1 MLYKRERLDQPLFF
15 MGQVIM
21 QQKHEDSFWGGIVK
35 ALGLVFGDI
44 GTSPIYTLTVVFTLT
59 RPTEVNVYGILSLV
73 FWTMTILVTA
83 EYAWLAMSLGRKG
96 QGGEIVLREII
107 IKLFKKG
114 RVLAF
119 AGFLSFLGVSL
130 LLGDGVITPAISIL
144 SAVEGLLL
152 IPSLAATKQSVLVV
166 IAALIAFTLFFFQSR
181 GTDKVARIFGPI
193 MVVYFGSLLVSG
205 LVSIA
210 GHPGII
216 KAINPWYALEFFRQ
230 NGFAGYIVLSEVI
243 LCSTGGEALYAD
255 MGHLGKKPIIRAWY
269 FVFAALYLN
278 YLGQGAFILDNP
290 EAKNILFAMI
300 QSQSPLLYIPFL
312 ILTIMATIIASQAII
327 SGVFSIVYQGITTRL
342 MPLFKV
348 DYTSSHIQ
356 SQIYIGAVNWTL
368 MVAVIFVMFF
378 FQKSGNLAA
387 AYGMAVTG
395 SMTITAIMMIMVF
408 SRTTK
413 KWKVPIVVLIAI
425 LDLVYFTSTFSKLPH
440 GAYWSIILA
449 SVPFATILI
458 WINGQRTLYRALR
471 PLELD
476 IFLLSYEQIF
486 SKGKNIPGTALFFI
500 KGLDV
505 IPPYIVHCV
514 IRSNIIYERNIFI
527 SILRIDEPFG
537 VFCHHKPGVAA
548 GLEFF
553 EIKAGY
559 MEVLDIERLLK
570 EHGIS
575 EKVIFYGIEDIET
588 KNPVWQVFALIK
600 KLTPNFV
607 QFNKLPAAKLQ
618 GVVTRVEM

>member
-1 MLYKRERLDQPLFF
+1 MT
-15 MGQVIM
+15 
-21 QQKHEDSFWGGIVK
+21 QKHEDSFWGGIVK

-44 GTSPIYTLTVVFTLT
+44 GTSPIYTLTVVFVMTK
-59 RPTEVNVYGILSLV
+59 PTVANVYGILSLI

-83 EYAWLAMSLGRKG
+83 EYAWLAMSLGKKG

-107 IKLFKKG
+107 NKLFKKG

-144 SAVEGLLL
+144 SAVEGMLL
-152 IPSLAATKQSVLVV
+152 IPSLAATKQSVLVL
-166 IAALIAFTLFFFQSR
+166 IAALIAFSLFFFQSR
-181 GTDKVARIFGPI
+181 GTDKMAGIFGPI
-193 MVVYFGSLLVSG
+193 MLVYFGALLVSG
-205 LVSIA
+205 IVSIT
-210 GHPGII
+210 GTPGIVS
-216 KAINPWYALEFFRQ
+216 AVNPWHAVEFFRL

-278 YLGQGAFILDNP
+278 YLGQGAFILRNP

-300 QSQSPLLYIPFL
+300 QSQSPMLYIPFL
-312 ILTIMATIIASQAII
+312 LLTIMATIIASQAII

-408 SRTTK
+408 SKTTK
-413 KWKVPIVVLIAI
+413 KWKVPIVVGIALIDI
-425 LDLVYFTSTFSKLPH
+425 VYFTSTFSKFPH
-440 GAYWSIILA
+440 GAYWSLILA
-449 SVPFATILI
+449 SIPFATILI
-458 WINGQRTLYRALR
+458 WTYGQRYLYKALR

-476 IFLLSYEQIF
+476 IFMLSYEQIYA
-486 SKGKNIPGTALFFI
+486 KEKNIPGTALFFL

-527 SILRIDEPFG
+527 SIIRTDEPFD
-537 VFCHHKPGVAA
+537 VVCNHKTDVGT

-553 EIKAGY
+553 EVNAGY
-559 MEVLDIERLLK
+559 MEVLDIEKLLAGN
-570 EHGIS
+570 GIK

-588 KNPVWQVFALIK
+588 RNPIWKVFALIK

>member
-1 MLYKRERLDQPLFF
+1 MHS
-15 MGQVIM
+15 
-21 QQKHEDSFWGGIVK
+21 KHEDSFWGGIVK

-44 GTSPIYTLTVVFTLT
+44 GTSPIYTLTVVFAMTK
-59 RPTEVNVYGILSLV
+59 PTESNVYGILSLI

-83 EYAWLAMSLGRKG
+83 EYAWLAMSLGKKG

-114 RVLAF
+114 RILAF

-152 IPSLAATKQSVLVV
+152 IPSLADTSQSVLVF

-181 GTDKVARIFGPI
+181 GTDKVAKIFGPI
-193 MVVYFGSLLVSG
+193 MVVYFGSLLLSG
-205 LVSIA
+205 LLSIA
-210 GHPGII
+210 GTPVIV
-216 KAINPWYALEFFRQ
+216 KAVNPWYAFDFFRQ

-269 FVFAALYLN
+269 FVFVALYLN
-278 YLGQGAFILDNP
+278 YLGQGAFIIRNP

-300 QSQSPLLYIPFL
+300 QSQSPMLYIPFL
-312 ILTIMATIIASQAII
+312 LLTVMATIIASQAII

-348 DYTSSHIQ
+348 DYTSTEIR

-368 MVAVIFVMFF
+368 MLAVVFVMFF

-408 SRTTK
+408 SKTTK
-413 KWKVPIVVLIAI
+413 KWKVPIVVLIAVI
-425 LDLVYFTSTFSKLPH
+425 DLVYFTSTFSKFPH

-449 SVPFATILI
+449 SIPFATILI
-458 WINGQRTLYRALR
+458 WTNGQRALYKALR
-471 PLELD
+471 PLDFD
-476 IFLLSYEQIF
+476 IFKLSYDQIYA
-486 SKGKNIPGTALFFI
+486 KGHIAGTALFFI

-514 IRSNIIYERNIFI
+514 IRSNIIYERNVFI
-527 SILRIDEPFG
+527 SVVRTDEPFG
-537 VFCHHKPGVAA
+537 IECHHKKDVAE

-553 EIKAGY
+553 ELRAGY
-559 MEVLDIERLLK
+559 MRVLDIESRLK
-570 EHGIS
+570 EHGIN

-588 KNPVWQVFALIK
+588 KNPVWKIFSLIK

>member
-1 MLYKRERLDQPLFF
+1 MIHKN
-15 MGQVIM
+15 
-21 QQKHEDSFWGGIVK
+21 EDSFWGGIVK

-44 GTSPIYTLTVVFTLT
+44 GTSPIYTLTVVFAMTK
-59 RPTEVNVYGILSLV
+59 PTVANVYGILSLI

-114 RVLAF
+114 RILAF

-144 SAVEGLLL
+144 SAVEGMLL
-152 IPSLAATKQSVLVV
+152 IPSLAATKQPVLVL

-181 GTDKVARIFGPI
+181 GTDKMAGIFGPI
-193 MVVYFGSLLVSG
+193 MVVYFGALLVSG
-205 LVSIA
+205 VVSIA
-210 GHPGII
+210 GTPGIVS
-216 KAINPWYALEFFRQ
+216 AVNPWHAVEFFRQ

-278 YLGQGAFILDNP
+278 YLGQGAFILRNP

-300 QSQSPLLYIPFL
+300 QSESALLYIPFL
-312 ILTIMATIIASQAII
+312 ILTIMATIIASQSII

-348 DYTSSHIQ
+348 DYTSSQIQ

-408 SRTTK
+408 SKTTK
-413 KWKVPIVVLIAI
+413 KWKVPIVVLIALI
-425 LDLVYFTSTFSKLPH
+425 DIVYFTSTFSKFPH
-440 GAYWSIILA
+440 GAYWSLILA
-449 SVPFATILI
+449 SIPFATILI
-458 WINGQRTLYRALR
+458 WTNGQRSLYRALR

-476 IFLLSYEQIF
+476 IFMLSYEQIYG
-486 SKGKNIPGTALFFI
+486 KEKNIPGTALFFL

-527 SILRIDEPFG
+527 SLVRTDEPFG
-537 VFCHHKPGVAA
+537 VTCQHNTDVGA

-553 EIKAGY
+553 EINAGY
-559 MEVLDIERLLK
+559 MKVVDIEKLLK
-570 EHGIS
+570 ANGIS

-588 KNPVWQVFALIK
+588 RNPIWKIFALIK

-607 QFNKLPAAKLQ
+607 QFHKLPAAKLQ

>member
-1 MLYKRERLDQPLFF
+1 MPPLLFF
-15 MGQVIM
+15 KAGSMNP
-21 QQKHEDSFWGGIVK
+21 KHEDSFWGGIVK

-44 GTSPIYTLTVVFTLT
+44 GTSPIYTLTVVFAVTK
-59 RPTEVNVYGILSLV
+59 PTVANVYGILSLI

-83 EYAWLAMSLGRKG
+83 EYAWLAMSLGKKG

-144 SAVEGLLL
+144 SAVEGFLL

-181 GTDKVARIFGPI
+181 GTDKVVKIFGPI
-193 MVVYFGSLLVSG
+193 MVLYFGALLVSG

-210 GHPGII
+210 DTPSII
-216 KAINPWYALEFFRQ
+216 TAINPWHAFEFFHQ

-278 YLGQGAFILDNP
+278 YLGQGAFILRNP

-300 QSQSPLLYIPFL
+300 QSESSLFYIPFL
-312 ILTIMATIIASQAII
+312 LLAIMATIIASQSII

-348 DYTSSHIQ
+348 DYTSTHMQ
-356 SQIYIGAVNWTL
+356 SQIYIGAINWIL

-395 SMTITAIMMIMVF
+395 SMTITALMMIMVF
-408 SRTTK
+408 SKTTK
-413 KWKVPIVVLIAI
+413 KWKVPIVVVIALIDI
-425 LDLVYFTSTFSKLPH
+425 VYFTSTFSKFPH

-449 SVPFATILI
+449 SIPFATILI
-458 WINGQRTLYRALR
+458 WTNGQRALYLALR
-471 PLELD
+471 PLEMD
-476 IFLLSYEQIF
+476 IFMLSYEQIYA
-486 SKGKNIPGTALFFI
+486 KGKNIPGTALFFI

-514 IRSNIIYERNIFI
+514 IRSNIIYERNVFI
-527 SILRIDEPFG
+527 SIVRTDEPFD
-537 VFCHHKPGVAA
+537 VTCHHKRDVGA

-559 MEVLDIERLLK
+559 MEVLEIEKLLADN
-570 EHGIS
+570 GIK

-588 KNPVWQVFALIK
+588 RNPIWKVFALLK

>member
-1 MLYKRERLDQPLFF
+1 MVHKN
-15 MGQVIM
+15 
-21 QQKHEDSFWGGIVK
+21 EDSYWGGIVK

-44 GTSPIYTLTVVFTLT
+44 GTSPIYTLTVVFFMTK
-59 RPTEVNVYGILSLV
+59 PTVANVYGILSLI

-152 IPSLAATKQSVLVV
+152 IPALAATKQSVLVV
-166 IAALIAFTLFFFQSR
+166 IAALIAFTLFFVQSR
-181 GTDKVARIFGPI
+181 GTDKVAGIFGPI
-193 MVVYFGSLLVSG
+193 MVVYFGALLVSG
-205 LVSIA
+205 LVSISST
-210 GHPGII
+210 PDIMS
-216 KAINPWYALEFFRQ
+216 AINPWYAVEFFRQ

-269 FVFAALYLN
+269 FVFVALYLN
-278 YLGQGAFILDNP
+278 YLGQGAFILRNP
-290 EAKNILFAMI
+290 EAKNFLFAMV
-300 QSQSPLLYIPFL
+300 QSQAPMLYIPFL
-312 ILTIMATIIASQAII
+312 LLTIMATIIASQAII

-348 DYTSSHIQ
+348 DYTSNQIQ
-356 SQIYIGAVNWTL
+356 SQIYISAVNWTL

-408 SRTTK
+408 SKTTK
-413 KWKVPIVVLIAI
+413 KWKVPIVVGIAI
-425 LDLVYFTSTFSKLPH
+425 IDLVYFTSTFSKFPH
-440 GAYWSIILA
+440 GAYWSLILA
-449 SVPFATILI
+449 SIPFATILI
-458 WINGQRTLYRALR
+458 WTNGQRALYRALR
-471 PLELD
+471 PLD
-476 IFLLSYEQIF
+476 MDVFMLSYEQIYA
-486 SKGKNIPGTALFFI
+486 KGRNIPGTGLFFI

-514 IRSNIIYERNIFI
+514 IRSNIVYERNIFI
-527 SILRIDEPFG
+527 SITRTDDPFG
-537 VFCHHKPGVAA
+537 FTTQHQTDVGP

-553 EIKAGY
+553 EVTAGY
-559 MEVLDIERLLK
+559 MEVLDIEGALK
-570 EHGIS
+570 QHGIQ

-588 KNPVWQVFALIK
+588 RNPIWRVFALLK

-607 QFNKLPAAKLQ
+607 QFHKLPAAKLQ